1 MFGVTTARL
10 GMVLLGVAGMAM
22 NAMGVVRRLLMIAC
36 LVMPGGFAVMP
47 GRMLMMFGGL
57 VMMLDGVLAH
67 KSSPGSDS

>member
-1 MFGVTTARL
+1 
-10 GMVLLGVAGMAM
+10 
-22 NAMGVVRRLLMIAC
+22 
-36 LVMPGGFAVMP
+36 MP